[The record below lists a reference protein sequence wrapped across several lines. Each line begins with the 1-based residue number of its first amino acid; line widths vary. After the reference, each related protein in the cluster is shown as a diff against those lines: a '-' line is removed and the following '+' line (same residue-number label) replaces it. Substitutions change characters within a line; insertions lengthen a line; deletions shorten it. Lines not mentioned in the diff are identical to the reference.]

1 MEGYSPLLSIYL
13 ILSIMFGT
21 LRCSALEDDT
31 EFVGR
36 SYDPLM
42 GSKDG
47 IRYVAC
53 DRCRSKKVCQDM
65 VKLYIMPWSL
75 PYVFALLVK
84 MQRSKWRL

>member
-1 MEGYSPLLSIYL
+1 MEGYSSFLSIYL
-13 ILSIMFGT
+13 ILGIMFGT
-21 LRCSALEDDT
+21 LRYSALEDDT

-42 GSKDG
+42 GPKDG

-65 VKLYIMPWSL
+65 VKLYVMPWSL
-75 PYVFALLVK
+75 P
-84 MQRSKWRL
+84 

>member
-1 MEGYSPLLSIYL
+1 
-13 ILSIMFGT
+13 MFGT
-21 LRCSALEDDT
+21 LRYSALEDDT
-31 EFVGR
+31 EFVER

-42 GSKDG
+42 GPKDG

-53 DRCRSKKVCQDM
+53 DRCRSKKVCQGM
-65 VKLYIMPWSL
+65 VKLYVMPWSL